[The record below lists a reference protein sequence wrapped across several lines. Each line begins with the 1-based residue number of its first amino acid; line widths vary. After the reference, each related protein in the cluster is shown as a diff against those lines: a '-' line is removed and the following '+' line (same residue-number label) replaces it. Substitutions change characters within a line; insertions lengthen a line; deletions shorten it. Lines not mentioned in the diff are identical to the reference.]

1 MKLKN
6 KLALGLAGLTL
17 ALDSGCPIHKPNP
30 EPIPEPSP
38 YTFYTDEQEIKD
50 RFVQG
55 ENVDVSQALDYNPI
69 PNNPLAKSLISYLNK
84 DKALQTMRTIYVQYG
99 ANDVYPYYS
108 GLDQAVAVAN
118 IYDDPTEIQMGEGTF
133 GDGFGEGLIGEGLV
147 RPMKPLKINGQGI
160 DKTTLKELI
169 KANGDFIEIS
179 NLRLEGGIQDVG
191 GGFYIAS
198 LAISKGGYAHD
209 NLFYGKTAGVLI
221 NSSRD
226 VTLENNVFDSVIN
239 VFDPS
244 YLPSSIIFAS
254 GNINKKGIITMRN
267 NTIKNTPRA
276 IELSEEAD
284 CGVQGDLGNNMFLD
298 VGIAVSNPYN
308 YPQGFVGN
316 AWAET
321 NP

>member
-17 ALDSGCPIHKPNP
+17 ALGSGCPIHKPNP

-84 DKALQTMRTIYVQYG
+84 DKSLQTMRTIYVQYG

-108 GLDQAVAVAN
+108 GLDQAIAISN
-118 IYDDPTEIQMGEGTF
+118 IYDDPTEIQIGKGVF
-133 GDGFGEGLIGEGLV
+133 GDGYGIGINGEDIV
-147 RPMKPLKINGQGI
+147 VPTKPLKLTGQGI
-160 DKTTLKELI
+160 DKTTVKELI
-169 KANGDFIEIS
+169 KSPKDFIEVS
-179 NLRLEGGIQDVG
+179 NIRLEGEVVDMG
-191 GGFYIAS
+191 GAYFIGS
-198 LAISKGGYAHD
+198 LSISKEAYIHD
-209 NLFYGKTAGVLI
+209 NLFYGKSAGVLV
-221 NSSRD
+221 NPSRD

-321 NP
+321 KP